1 MLVPK
6 LLLTPLKIRIFGPK
20 LAKIGPKWLKM
31 TIFSKLLDK
40 FSRISALIPFNPSIY
55 TYENIV
61 LLQWHHGH
69 RWTSARICIQNWS
82 IFNCVNLNFKAYKN
96 WILLQ
101 IIKHTLYKNMLLQQF
116 LQVKQRKMSSFSVFL
131 KLDNFFEKATLGNID
146 DFSANKIFRE
156 PKILA

>member
-1 MLVPK
+1 MIVFEQLQ
-6 LLLTPLKIRIFGPK
+6 RFYCPK

-69 RWTSARICIQNWS
+69 HWTLARISIQNWS
-82 IFNCVNLNFKAYKN
+82 IFNCVNFSFKAYKN

-101 IIKHTLYKNMLLQQF
+101 IIKHILSRNMLLQQF
-116 LQVKQRKMSSFSVFL
+116 LQVLLRKMSSFGIFL
-131 KLDNFFEKATLGNID
+131 KQDNFLEKATLGNIY
-146 DFSANKIFRE
+146 DFSANKIFQE
-156 PKILA
+156 PKFFA